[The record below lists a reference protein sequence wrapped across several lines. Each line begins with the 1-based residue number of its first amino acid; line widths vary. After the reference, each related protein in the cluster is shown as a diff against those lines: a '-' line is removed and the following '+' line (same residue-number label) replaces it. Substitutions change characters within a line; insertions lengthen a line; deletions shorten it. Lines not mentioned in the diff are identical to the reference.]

1 MKFMSTNTFKTW
13 FKKVTVSLLTM
24 SFMSMSVAQTS
35 AGFITQ
41 LQNSPEAGTAAV
53 ARATGPMGAPAVPI
67 PQNYVQPKPLKP
79 TEAAKPSEFE
89 LYVSGV
95 IGEPLQRFGSDL
107 VKDGEQTYSPSST
120 AAVPNDYIIAA
131 GDELYVRVWGSVDA
145 DLRLVVDRQGQVV
158 IPKVGAVQVAGV
170 PYGGLSRTI
179 QAAIGKT
186 YSGANVAASIG
197 QMRGIRVY
205 VTGYAQTP
213 GAYTVNNL
221 SSLVNVVMAAG
232 GPSAAGSFRQ
242 IQLKRAGKVISTFD
256 LYDLLLKGDKS
267 ADRPVT
273 AEDVIHVGPA
283 GTQVAITG
291 AVNKPAIYEIKAGES
306 LQDLLAYAGGFVSG
320 ANSEAINYLGLPTRQ
335 QGFKS
340 VANSEFAVK
349 KLLDG
354 DIYLATSEVA
364 LRQPVDK
371 QMRMVRV
378 DGQVNKPGL
387 YVLKPGQTLQDALLA
402 AGGLAPAAYLYGAR
416 LERVSVRN
424 DQEKNLERFRKDAKR
439 DLTNAQATKQTTV
452 EDAEITKTGQQRAAA
467 ILSALDEIKADG
479 RITLGIR
486 PNAKNLPP
494 ILLESG
500 DVLTIPSKPSS
511 VSVMGSIP
519 AGQVALTYDEDQSV
533 YDYIKMAGGF
543 SRGADTGKVYVKR
556 ANGEYVATTG
566 WFSKVS
572 SLDVMPGDAIFIPED
587 LNKTTFTKEL
597 KDWTQIIYQLGLG
610 AAAIKVLK

>member
-1 MKFMSTNTFKTW
+1 MS
-13 FKKVTVSLLTM
+13 L
-24 SFMSMSVAQTS
+24 MSMTFAQTS

-41 LQNSPEAGTAAV
+41 LQNNPDAAAV
-53 ARATGPMGAPAVPI
+53 ARATGAVGAPTVPT

-79 TEAAKPSEFE
+79 TEPTKPSEFE
-89 LYVSGV
+89 LYVSSV
-95 IGEPLQRFGSDL
+95 MGEPLQRFGSDL

-120 AAVPNDYIIAA
+120 AAVPNDYIIAT

-170 PYGGLSRTI
+170 SYGGLSRTI

-232 GPSAAGSFRQ
+232 GPSNAGSFRS

-291 AVNKPAIYEIKAGES
+291 AVNKPAIYETKAGES

-320 ANSEAINYLGLPTRQ
+320 ANAQSVNYLGLAARQ
-335 QGFKS
+335 QGFKTIS
-340 VANSEFAVK
+340 NVEFTAK
-349 KLLDG
+349 KLVDG

-364 LRQPVDK
+364 LRQPIDK

-387 YVLKPGQTLQDALLA
+387 YVLKPGQTLQDALVA
-402 AGGLAPAAYLYGAR
+402 AGGLSPAAYLYGAK
-416 LERVSVRN
+416 LERVSVRL
-424 DQEKNLERFRKDAKR
+424 DQEKNLERFRRDAKR
-439 DLTNAQATKQTTV
+439 DLANVQATKQTNT
-452 EDAEITKTGQQRAAA
+452 EDAAIAQAGQARAAA
-467 ILSALDEIKADG
+467 ILNALDEIKADG
-479 RITLGIR
+479 RLALELR
-486 PNAKNLPP
+486 PNSKQLPP
-494 ILLESG
+494 VLVESG
-500 DVLTIPSKPSS
+500 DVLNIPAKPNS

-519 AGQVALTYDEDQSV
+519 AGQIALLYDENQSV

-587 LNKTTFTKEL
+587 LNKTTFTKEV

-610 AAAIKVLK
+610 AAAIKVLKD